1 MSLPFG
7 EPPLDRPGPG
17 GAFPWEGLDPG
28 RVDPQ
33 VLTTLLARR
42 GWQRRGG
49 EPGRYARWTPPS
61 SGPGAASLLVPESL
75 VFPDSRDLLA
85 DALTG
90 LVRSPTPTARQVLLA
105 LAVPSDELRWSRRA
119 PARDTGPCGAAP
131 WPAGDRLRRG
141 ARAMLLAGTLGALG
155 RAGHHGARHRRRAEE
170 ALGQVLVGPESAA
183 GALTAYLP
191 VSSGRTAAATLLR
204 ALHAARDATDY
215 HRATGRAEAFDAAV
229 GLGVSRE
236 LTDAITDLVH
246 GSEGIRFALEWS
258 PATGAPAGFSAG
270 PEPVEFSPGDLPALR
285 DAGARFVRGEP
296 SLPVRLTGAVVRMRR
311 RSAAGP
317 GTVGLRV
324 LAGADVERVRAE
336 LDEEAYRTAVHAHLV
351 GLPIRVSG
359 RLESRDG
366 FRRLTGARDVE
377 PVRVDE
383 AERERMMK
391 SLHENVGFFE
401 ETWGGDDD

>member
-1 MSLPFG
+1 MNLPFG
-7 EPPLDRPGPG
+7 EPSPGRRPGG
-17 GAFPWEGLDPG
+17 SFPREGLDPG
-28 RVDPQ
+28 RVDPH

-49 EPGRYARWTPPS
+49 EPGRYARWTPPPS
-61 SGPGAASLLVPESL
+61 DPGAASLLVPESL
-75 VFPDSRDLLA
+75 AFPDSRDLLA

-90 LVRSPTPTARQVLLA
+90 LVRSPTATARQVLVA
-105 LAVPSDELRWSRRA
+105 LAVPSDELRWSRRV
-119 PARDTGPCGAAP
+119 PDRDTGPCGSSP

-141 ARAMLLAGTLGALG
+141 ARAMLLAGALGALG
-155 RAGHHGARHRRRAEE
+155 RAAHHGARHRRRAEE

-183 GALTAYLP
+183 GTLTAHLP
-191 VSSGRTAAATLLR
+191 VASGRAAATTLLR

-215 HRATGRAEAFDAAV
+215 HRATGRPEAFDAAV
-229 GLGVSRE
+229 RLGVSRE
-236 LTDAITDLVH
+236 LTEAVVDLVH

-258 PATGAPAGFSAG
+258 PATGAPAGFSAA

-285 DAGARFVRGEP
+285 DAGARFVRCEP
-296 SLPVRLTGAVVRMRR
+296 SVPVRLTGVVVRMRR

-317 GTVGLRV
+317 GTVALRV
-324 LAGADVERVRAE
+324 LTGADVGRVRAE
-336 LDEEAYRTAVHAHLV
+336 LDENSYRTAVHAHLV

-359 RLESRDG
+359 RLESSGG

-383 AERERMMK
+383 TERDRMMK
-391 SLHENVGFFE
+391 SLHENLGCFE
-401 ETWGGDDD
+401 EAWGGEDDG